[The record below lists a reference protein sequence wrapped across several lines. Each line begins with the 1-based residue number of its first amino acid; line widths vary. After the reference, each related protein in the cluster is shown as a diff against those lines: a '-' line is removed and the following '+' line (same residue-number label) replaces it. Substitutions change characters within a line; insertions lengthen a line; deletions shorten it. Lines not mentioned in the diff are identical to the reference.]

1 MFSSKDVINL
11 LSILLIFYFLRL
23 YFPVLIE
30 KIFEFTGR
38 FMGYMVTE
46 QRGSHVFARIVI
58 GDLAIALVI
67 TVLPLLFIA
76 IFAGVVGTG
85 FQTRFLF
92 ASEALKPKFSR
103 MNPLNG
109 IKRMFSTR
117 SFVELF
123 KNILKIVVI
132 LMVLYNFYQNRLI
145 EITRLL
151 GMDIVS
157 SVGYILN
164 SVIALIF
171 QVSLIYLVIAG
182 ADYLFQ
188 RWDYEKSIRMT
199 KQEVKEEYKQIEGD
213 PKIKNQIRQRQRRF
227 AMSRMIQQVP
237 TADVI
242 IRNPSHYAVALKY
255 DIDSD
260 VAPVVIAKG
269 IDAVALRIVAVG
281 EQNGVHVTEDV
292 ELARAIYAV
301 ADINQ
306 EIPFELY
313 RAVAEVLA
321 YVFRMRDRH
330 MARPVS
336 LIG

>member
-1 MFSSKDVINL
+1 MFSSKDVVNL
-11 LSILLIFYFLRL
+11 LSILATFYFLRL

-30 KIFEFTGR
+30 KLFEFAGR
-38 FMGYMVTE
+38 FMRYMATE
-46 QRGSHVFARIVI
+46 QQGSQAFARIIAV
-58 GDLAIALVI
+58 DFAIAMVI
-67 TVLPLLFIA
+67 TILPLLFVA
-76 IFAGVVGTG
+76 MLAGVVGTG
-85 FQTRFLF
+85 FQTKFLF
-92 ASEALKPKFSR
+92 SSEALKPKFSR

-109 IKRMFSTR
+109 IKRMFSSR
-117 SFVELF
+117 SFVELL
-123 KNILKIVVI
+123 KNVGKIAVI
-132 LMVLYNFYQNRLI
+132 LIVLYNFYQKRI
-145 EITRLL
+145 VEISRLL
-151 GMDIVS
+151 GMDVIK
-157 SVGYILN
+157 SVAYILN
-164 SVIALIF
+164 SVVSLIF

-242 IRNPSHYAVALKY
+242 IRNPTHYAVALKY
-255 DIDSD
+255 DIDRD
-260 VAPVVIAKG
+260 IAPIVIAKG
-269 IDAVALRIVAVG
+269 TDAVALRIVAVG
-281 EQNGVHVTEDV
+281 EQNGVHITEDI

-306 EIPFELY
+306 EVPFDLY

-321 YVFRMRDRH
+321 YVYRMREHKLERIQ
-330 MARPVS
+330 P